1 MSFSA
6 YMFRRLAH
14 AAGFYNCG
22 LSFCKAKLGI
32 FEETDTHPLRFS
44 LQLRTA
50 RAVAL
55 IIPIIP
61 IIPII
66 LIIPIVPTTFE
77 QAQKKLLVITT
88 GNLS

>member
-1 MSFSA
+1 
-6 YMFRRLAH
+6 MFRRLAH

-55 IIPIIP
+55 IIPII
-61 IIPII
+61 

>member
-50 RAVAL
+50 CAVAL
-55 IIPIIP
+55 IIP

>member
-55 IIPIIP
+55 IIPII
-61 IIPII
+61 

>member
-55 IIPIIP
+55 IIPII
-61 IIPII
+61 
-66 LIIPIVPTTFE
+66 LITPIVPTTFE